1 MNNRNEMPLGLSFG
15 LSMNEKAMGH
25 FAQMSEEEKRQV
37 VERARSA
44 GSKAEMDSL
53 ISSIGSGSWK

>member
-1 MNNRNEMPLGLSFG
+1 MNHREEMPLGLSFG
-15 LSMNEKAMGH
+15 LSMNETAMNH

-37 VERARSA
+37 VDQARTA

-53 ISSIGSGSWK
+53 INSIGSGSWK